1 MEYQVELKNI
11 TKSYTDFSKN
21 IIPVLKNVS
30 YAFEKGKFYGVMGVS
45 GAGKST
51 LLNLIGLLDKADE
64 GDILIASKKIENL
77 TKDEMAYMR
86 MKHIGFVFQDYYLNP
101 KLNVTENIILA
112 MKINKEIPKKDYLS
126 RVKGLLAEFGMD
138 GMQERYPKE
147 LSGGEQ
153 QRVCIVRALAN
164 NPGLIL
170 ADEPT
175 GNLDEDTANEI
186 IDIFSDLAHEKNKCV
201 IMVTHSK
208 ELAQKADVILTLK
221 KGKVASVYQWEK
233 ENDSRQKRV

>member
-11 TKSYTDFSKN
+11 TKSYTDFSKH
-21 IIPVLKNVS
+21 IIPVLENVS
-30 YAFEKGKFYGVMGVS
+30 YAFEKGKFYAIMGVS

-51 LLNLIGLLDKADE
+51 LLNLIGLLDEANE
-64 GDILIASKKIENL
+64 GEILIGGEKIEKL

-101 KLNVTENIILA
+101 KLNVEENIILA
-112 MKINKEIPKKDYLS
+112 MKINKEISKKDYIS

-138 GMQERYPKE
+138 GMQERYPEE

-175 GNLDEDTANEI
+175 GNLDSANEI
-186 IDIFSDLAHEKNKCV
+186 NVLKHLKELSQSGKTV
-201 IMVTHSK
+201 IVVTHNDIVK
-208 ELAQKADVILTLK
+208 EYADEVYYLEKISQER
-221 KGKVASVYQWEK
+221 VAL
-233 ENDSRQKRV
+233 

>member
-11 TKSYTDFSKN
+11 TKSYTDFSGN

-30 YAFEKGKFYGVMGVS
+30 YDFEKGKFYGVMGVS

-64 GDILIASKKIENL
+64 GEILIAGKKIENL

-112 MKINKEIPKKDYLS
+112 MKINKEISKKDYLPK
-126 RVKGLLAEFGMD
+126 VKGMLAEFGMD

-175 GNLDEDTANEI
+175 GNLDSANEI
-186 IDIFSDLAHEKNKCV
+186 NVLEHLKELSKSGKTV
-201 IMVTHSK
+201 IVVTHNDIVK
-208 ELAQKADVILTLK
+208 EYADE
-221 KGKVASVYQWEK
+221 VYYLEK
-233 ENDSRQKRV
+233 ISQERVSI

>member
-64 GDILIASKKIENL
+64 GEILIAGKKIENL

-112 MKINKEIPKKDYLS
+112 MKINKEIPKKDYLP

-175 GNLDEDTANEI
+175 GNLDSANEI
-186 IDIFSDLAHEKNKCV
+186 NVLEHLKELSKSGKTV
-201 IMVTHSK
+201 IVVTHNDIVK
-208 ELAQKADVILTLK
+208 EYADE
-221 KGKVASVYQWEK
+221 VYYLEK
-233 ENDSRQKRV
+233 ISQERVSI

>member
-11 TKSYTDFSKN
+11 TKSYTDFSKH
-21 IIPVLKNVS
+21 IIPVLENVS
-30 YAFEKGKFYGVMGVS
+30 YTFEKGKFYAIMGVS

-51 LLNLIGLLDKADE
+51 LLNLIGLLDEANE
-64 GDILIASKKIENL
+64 GEILIGGEKIEKL

-101 KLNVTENIILA
+101 KLNVEENIILA
-112 MKINKEIPKKDYLS
+112 MKINKEISKKDYIS

-138 GMQERYPKE
+138 GMQERYPEE

-175 GNLDEDTANEI
+175 GNLDSANEI
-186 IDIFSDLAHEKNKCV
+186 NVLKHLKELSQSGKTV
-201 IMVTHSK
+201 IVVTHNDIVK
-208 ELAQKADVILTLK
+208 EYADEVYYLEKISQER
-221 KGKVASVYQWEK
+221 VAL
-233 ENDSRQKRV
+233 

>member
-175 GNLDEDTANEI
+175 GNLDSANEI
-186 IDIFSDLAHEKNKCV
+186 NVLEHLKELSKSGKTV
-201 IMVTHSK
+201 IVVTHNDIVK
-208 ELAQKADVILTLK
+208 EYADE
-221 KGKVASVYQWEK
+221 VYYLEK
-233 ENDSRQKRV
+233 ISQERVSI

>member
-112 MKINKEIPKKDYLS
+112 MKIKKDYLS

-175 GNLDEDTANEI
+175 GNLDSANEI
-186 IDIFSDLAHEKNKCV
+186 NVLEHLKELSKSGKTV
-201 IMVTHSK
+201 IVVTHNDIVK
-208 ELAQKADVILTLK
+208 EYADE
-221 KGKVASVYQWEK
+221 VYYLEK
-233 ENDSRQKRV
+233 ISQERVSI

>member
-1 MEYQVELKNI
+1 MEYQVELRNI
-11 TKSYTDFSKN
+11 TKSYTDFSKH
-21 IIPVLKNVS
+21 IIPVLENVS
-30 YAFEKGKFYGVMGVS
+30 YAFEKGKFYGIMGVS

-51 LLNLIGLLDKADE
+51 LLNLIGLLDEADE
-64 GDILIASKKIENL
+64 GEILIGGKKIEKL

-101 KLNVTENIILA
+101 KLNVAENIILA
-112 MKINKEIPKKDYLS
+112 MKINKEIPKKDYLP
-126 RVKGLLAEFGMD
+126 RVRGLLAEFGMD

-175 GNLDEDTANEI
+175 GNLDSANEI
-186 IDIFSDLAHEKNKCV
+186 NVLKHLKELSQNGKTV
-201 IMVTHSK
+201 IAVTHNDIVK
-208 ELAQKADVILTLK
+208 EYAD
-221 KGKVASVYQWEK
+221 KVYYLEKISQERASI
-233 ENDSRQKRV
+233 

>member
-175 GNLDEDTANEI
+175 GNLDSANEI
-186 IDIFSDLAHEKNKCV
+186 NVLVHRS
-201 IMVTHSK
+201 
-208 ELAQKADVILTLK
+208 EL
-221 KGKVASVYQWEK
+221 
-233 ENDSRQKRV
+233 

>member
-11 TKSYTDFSKN
+11 TKSYTYFSKN

-64 GDILIASKKIENL
+64 GDILIAGKKIENL

-175 GNLDEDTANEI
+175 GNLDSANEI
-186 IDIFSDLAHEKNKCV
+186 NVLEHLKELSKSGKTV
-201 IMVTHSK
+201 IVVTHNDIVK
-208 ELAQKADVILTLK
+208 EYADE
-221 KGKVASVYQWEK
+221 VYYLEK
-233 ENDSRQKRV
+233 ISQERVSI

>member
-11 TKSYTDFSKN
+11 TKSYIDFSKH
-21 IIPVLKNVS
+21 IIPVLENVS
-30 YAFEKGKFYGVMGVS
+30 YVFEKGKFYAIMGVS

-51 LLNLIGLLDKADE
+51 LLNLIGLLDEADE
-64 GDILIASKKIENL
+64 GEILIGGEKIEKL

-101 KLNVTENIILA
+101 KLNVEENIILA
-112 MKINKEIPKKDYLS
+112 MKINKEISKKDYIPK
-126 RVKGLLAEFGMD
+126 VKGLLAEFGMD
-138 GMQERYPKE
+138 GMQERYPEE

-175 GNLDEDTANEI
+175 GNLDSANEI
-186 IDIFSDLAHEKNKCV
+186 NVLKHLKELSQSGKTV
-201 IMVTHSK
+201 IVVTHNDIVK
-208 ELAQKADVILTLK
+208 EYADEVYYLEKISQER
-221 KGKVASVYQWEK
+221 VAL
-233 ENDSRQKRV
+233 

>member
-64 GDILIASKKIENL
+64 GEILIAGKKIENL

-175 GNLDEDTANEI
+175 GNLDSANEI
-186 IDIFSDLAHEKNKCV
+186 NVLEHLKELSKSGKTV
-201 IMVTHSK
+201 IVVTHNDIVK
-208 ELAQKADVILTLK
+208 EYADE
-221 KGKVASVYQWEK
+221 VYYLEK
-233 ENDSRQKRV
+233 ISQERVSI